1 MPKAVATDSLE
12 QYKVEATQMSTHRTQ
27 ARQARTNLQDGGR
40 GSSREWGMSS
50 TWSCGIRTRTK
61 GNKNQREETCA
72 ACWRLSRKGTT
83 DRRTYTDRGKQRRW
97 VGQRRHLLLLLVDPQ
112 IHMKTPNPQG
122 IFKVGNWGRRSVTTP
137 MNWCHSRRRLKEFLH
152 LFCYG
157 VTGQPPRSSRQAPG

>member
-50 TWSCGIRTRTK
+50 TWNCGIRTRTK

-83 DRRTYTDRGKQRRW
+83 DREHTQIGGSREGGWDKGDTSCYCLWIPKFTWKHLTPKGYLKWEIGEGALSQR
-97 VGQRRHLLLLLVDPQ
+97 Q
-112 IHMKTPNPQG
+112 
-122 IFKVGNWGRRSVTTP
+122 
-137 MNWCHSRRRLKEFLH
+137 
-152 LFCYG
+152 
-157 VTGQPPRSSRQAPG
+157 

>member
-50 TWSCGIRTRTK
+50 TWSCGVRTRTK
-61 GNKNQREETCA
+61 GNKNQREETFA

-83 DRRTYTDRGKQRRW
+83 DK
-97 VGQRRHLLLLLVDPQ
+97 
-112 IHMKTPNPQG
+112 
-122 IFKVGNWGRRSVTTP
+122 KVGGTKATP
-137 MNWCHSRRRLKEFLH
+137 SATACGSPNSHEN
-152 LFCYG
+152 
-157 VTGQPPRSSRQAPG
+157 T